1 MNLINKIC
9 HAYMK
14 KRGDNFHGDS
24 PYKSNKKEKTSNMFE
39 VKISKGASK
48 QKQEAFDEVL
58 RIHHDQGNFKKTRT
72 AGDLIKI
79 NGAGRERV
87 HGDVTAAGLEQ
98 LISQNTR
105 GFEKRILTAE
115 AESSE
120 PQQKNRDERKR
131 QLKQENEN
139 LREKLSQMESKIQ
152 RMDQM
157 HEDDA
162 EDEEDMKDT
171 DDRVEDL
178 YEEAGLNEP
187 EL

>member
-1 MNLINKIC
+1 
-9 HAYMK
+9 MK

-39 VKISKGASK
+39 VRISKGASK

-58 RIHHDQGNFKKTRT
+58 RIHHDQGNFKKTRSF
-72 AGDLIKI
+72 GDLIKI
-79 NGAGRERV
+79 NGTGRERV
-87 HGDVTAAGLEQ
+87 HADVTAADLEQ

-105 GFEKRILTAE
+105 GFEKRILTGG

-120 PQQKNRDERKR
+120 PQQKSRDETKQ

-139 LREKLSQMESKIQ
+139 LRERLSEMESKMQ
-152 RMDQM
+152 RVEQM

-162 EDEEDMKDT
+162 ESDEGKSDT
-171 DDRVEDL
+171 NDRLEDL